1 MKFQCNHPFDM
12 HFTSLLELKIH
23 SCVSQ
28 EILCPGMEPL
38 DAYENDLIDYEDGTS
53 EGRKGCLQL
62 VGLTDVDTLD
72 VNPANGGAS
81 TDNDADVKFY
91 DNELSD

>member
-1 MKFQCNHPFDM
+1 
-12 HFTSLLELKIH
+12 
-23 SCVSQ
+23 
-28 EILCPGMEPL
+28 MEPL

-53 EGRKGCLQL
+53 EGGRKGCLQL
-62 VGLTDVDTLD
+62 VSLTDVETLD

-91 DNELSD
+91 DDELSD